1 METSSKRPD
10 SMLKYNDE
18 FCNLYE
24 RAMVQSRMGLLSVLS
39 VPMRYTQLFQQM
51 VRREVLARYRGS
63 VLGLAWAFLT
73 PLLTLGVYTF
83 VLVGVFQF
91 RWPGLENAGGSAF
104 AMRIFAGLMVFNF
117 FTEVI
122 GRAPNLF
129 VEQPNLVKKVP
140 FPLELLPF
148 VVLASGAVH
157 FAANLLILLIGA
169 FFTTGTGE
177 TWRLLLIP
185 VVFAPLVPMLLGL
198 SWLLA
203 SLGVYIRDL
212 AQVVTMLMSLLM
224 FLSPIFYSL
233 ESVKSDWHRWM
244 MLNPMT
250 PVIENL
256 RAVVFL
262 NTPIDWSAWLFSCVA
277 GLLVAW
283 LGARV
288 FVALRQGFA
297 DVL

>member
-1 METSSKRPD
+1 
-10 SMLKYNDE
+10 
-18 FCNLYE
+18 
-24 RAMVQSRMGLLSVLS
+24 MVQSRMGLLSVLL
-39 VPMRYTQLFQQM
+39 VPLRYPQLFHQM
-51 VRREVLARYRGS
+51 VRREILARYRGS

-91 RWPGLENAGGSAF
+91 RWPGLENAGGAVF

-117 FTEVI
+117 FAEAI

-169 FFTTGTGE
+169 SLTTGIAE
-177 TWRLLLIP
+177 SWRLLLVP
-185 VVFAPLVPMLLGL
+185 VVFAPLLPMLLGL
-198 SWLLA
+198 CWLLA
-203 SLGVYIRDL
+203 SLGVYVRDL
-212 AQVVTMLMSLLM
+212 AQVMTMLVSLLM

-233 ESVKSDWHRWM
+233 ESLKPDWRHWM

-256 RAVVFL
+256 RALVFL
-262 NTPIDWSAWLFSCVA
+262 NAPIDWLAWLFSCVVS
-277 GLLVAW
+277 LLVAW

-288 FVALRQGFA
+288 FIALRQGFA